1 MYAGQDP
8 AARRPARPH
17 ARAARARRLEEVTF
31 GNRPTVGVVYRQGS
45 GTWPQCGAL
54 TMRRKLS
61 PGAVA
66 AACVAALTASGIQI
80 VAADDIPDQVF
91 DRTVYLD
98 SRALEE
104 LRSSNPDHY
113 ARAERVLAAA
123 NHLCGPHVPEVY
135 LAAFAAR
142 AFSSAPTPS
151 PTRPPPKRPPA
162 FRRDNT

>member
-1 MYAGQDP
+1 
-8 AARRPARPH
+8 RS
-17 ARAARARRLEEVTF
+17 
-31 GNRPTVGVVYRQGS
+31 TVGVVYRQGS

-66 AACVAALTASGIQI
+66 AACVAALTASGIQT
-80 VAADDIPDQVF
+80 VAADDIPAQVF

-113 ARAERVLAAA
+113 ARAERILAAA

-135 LAAFAAR
+135 LAEFGVR
-142 AFSSAPTPS
+142 DFSCAPMHMLSSFPTKREIGSPPHHTPY
-151 PTRPPPKRPPA
+151 A
-162 FRRDNT
+162 CA